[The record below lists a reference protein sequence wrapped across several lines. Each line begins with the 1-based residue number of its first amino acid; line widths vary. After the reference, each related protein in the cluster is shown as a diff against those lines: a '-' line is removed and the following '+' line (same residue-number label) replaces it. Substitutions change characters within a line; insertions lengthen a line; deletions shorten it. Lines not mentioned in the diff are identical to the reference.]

1 MRPAYPLLQPQFFT
15 NGICFTLVEI
25 KMFVLHIDLK
35 SLRILY
41 EGIIPKPLETIYFKM
56 LSLAKTT

>member
-1 MRPAYPLLQPQFFT
+1 
-15 NGICFTLVEI
+15 
-25 KMFVLHIDLK
+25 MFVLLIDLK